1 MKKQDG
7 DPKNNIKLEDVLA
20 LIKRQSELIREQNRM
35 IAEQAGQKEPATD
48 T

>member
-1 MKKQDG
+1 MKEQD
-7 DPKNNIKLEDVLA
+7 DPKENIKLEDVLA

-35 IAEQAGQKEPATD
+35 IAEQAGHKESATD